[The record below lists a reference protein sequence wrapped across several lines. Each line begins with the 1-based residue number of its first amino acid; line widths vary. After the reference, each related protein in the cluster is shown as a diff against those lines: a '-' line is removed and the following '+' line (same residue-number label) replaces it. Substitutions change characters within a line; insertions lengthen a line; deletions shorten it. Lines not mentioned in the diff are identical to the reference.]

1 MWKRSRRKCESVR
14 YSRALAIL
22 PALRSSFG
30 LEGSRACVMKKSIPV
45 ELELECEDEG
55 WLNSPTCVECG
66 WHPED
71 EGHDDDCPLS
81 AALDEGK

>member
-1 MWKRSRRKCESVR
+1 
-14 YSRALAIL
+14 
-22 PALRSSFG
+22 
-30 LEGSRACVMKKSIPV
+30 MKESIPV
-45 ELELECEDEG
+45 ELECEDEG

-81 AALDEGK
+81 ARDEGKQAPMNDEPEPYNDQEEPDYATDDDDEFEESLEKYLRYPKP